1 VLDRLAP
8 ANPAGLVCTSAIGIR
23 IGP

>member
-8 ANPAGLVCTSAIGIR
+8 ANPAGLVCTNAIGVR